1 MTATPIQQ
9 TEAQD
14 SYQILK
20 KNINSCYTV
29 LMASEK
35 YFPAVL
41 ATTQAESVRFHL
53 LLIFIVSSFIFATT
67 LTFPKKVRYA
77 KVLFKA
83 DFIASNIGLSRT
95 YRKKREGVSPAMEK
109 IAYCL

>member
-1 MTATPIQQ
+1 M
-9 TEAQD
+9 
-14 SYQILK
+14 
-20 KNINSCYTV
+20 
-29 LMASEK
+29 
-35 YFPAVL
+35 

-67 LTFPKKVRYA
+67 LTVPKKVRHE